1 MLMKT
6 IKYNNQEEPE
16 FYNSLNKILMQ
27 LHNNRKKIHQAQK
40 YRQYNR
46 SSRNNRIR
54 NQFPVQAY

>member
-1 MLMKT
+1 MKT

-40 YRQYNR
+40 YRQYHR

-54 NQFPVQAY
+54 NQFRV